1 MHQREMGRVLPKMQE
16 IEDARNT
23 GISRKMV
30 KGSQDAFCTKCTGV
44 SVSKFMA
51 LVSPWESPLWT
62 WPQLPGAEWQV
73 VSSPPSG
80 HPSPELCGQ
89 TSRQVSS
96 DSTYCRGRKHKVL
109 KRERRSSMW
118 APVFICKTHSPRE
131 KRCGWLAGWFPMR
144 GTGWRKQSMVRGSY
158 FRHLSLFPFECVP
171 KPLWILQLKLKT
183 LKFLKN

>member
-1 MHQREMGRVLPKMQE
+1 MHQRVLPKTQE
-16 IEDARNT
+16 ILDARNE

-30 KGSQDAFCTKCTGV
+30 KGSQDAFCTKCMGV

-62 WPQLPGAEWQV
+62 WPQLPGAEWPV
-73 VSSPPSG
+73 VSSPPVDTPALSCVDR
-80 HPSPELCGQ
+80 HPGKYPLIPPTVVGENTKSWREALLH
-89 TSRQVSS
+89 VSTCVYMQ
-96 DSTYCRGRKHKVL
+96 DTQPQGEKV
-109 KRERRSSMW
+109 R
-118 APVFICKTHSPRE
+118 
-131 KRCGWLAGWFPMR
+131 LAGWFPMR